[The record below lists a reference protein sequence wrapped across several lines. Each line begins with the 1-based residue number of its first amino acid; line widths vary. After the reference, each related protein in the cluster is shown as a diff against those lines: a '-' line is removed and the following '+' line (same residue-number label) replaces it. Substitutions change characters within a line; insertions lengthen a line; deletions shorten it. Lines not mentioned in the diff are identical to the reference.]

1 MAELGKYLT
10 AALGAGALMLPAAA
24 AANSSTATSANDS
37 DSSAGVASAAPGSD
51 NRVKQMLAGDSEP
64 QPRPE
69 SHVTLY
75 TGYFRV
81 NSGFSNRF
89 VTGSFVDLYPGETG
103 LHADLVY
110 VDREENGA
118 YGALGMSHRIGGLG
132 RLKLMVGTST
142 GDQNILPDLTLH
154 AGLETKPAEGLIVR
168 PSVTYRHFRHGGS
181 HIEPSAQLAY
191 YFGGGSGGY
200 YVAQADGGLTFTN
213 SGKTGWS
220 LSGGLTSVR
229 SNGLRIGFAARTGH
243 MAYDTLFGA
252 EVRSSFWG
260 GGPNL
265 GYRFL
270 SGHELFVR
278 ADFTRNEHY
287 SVTGALVGLKLPL

>member
-1 MAELGKYLT
+1 MAEFGKYLT
-10 AALGAGALMLPAAA
+10 AAVGAGALMLPAGV
-24 AANSSTATSANDS
+24 AANNSTATSAHDS
-37 DSSAGVASAAPGSD
+37 ASSANTSAAPGSD
-51 NRVKQMLAGDSEP
+51 NRVKQALAVESDT

-75 TGYFRV
+75 SGYFGV
-81 NSGFSNRF
+81 DSGFSNRF
-89 VTGSFVDLYPGETG
+89 ITGSFVDLYPGETG
-103 LHADLVY
+103 LHADFAY
-110 VDREENGA
+110 VDREENSV
-118 YGALGMSHRIGGLG
+118 YGSFGLSHRIGGLG
-132 RLKLMVGTST
+132 RLKVMVGTST

-154 AGLETKPAEGLIVR
+154 AGLELKPAEGLIAR

-181 HIEPSAQLAY
+181 HIDPRAQLAY
-191 YFGGGSGGY
+191 YFGGGRGGY

-213 SGKTGWS
+213 GGQTGWS

-229 SNGLRIGFAARTGH
+229 SNGLRIGFAARTGY

-252 EVRSSFWG
+252 EVRSNFWG
-260 GGPNL
+260 GGPNI

-278 ADFTRNEHY
+278 GDFTRNEHY